1 MADRPGRARPATGRP
16 RSPRRPPRLRPWAWP
31 GTLVLALVPV
41 GAGVAACDAGT
52 GPGDP
57 APLRQRAL
65 EAGLAPVPEPLR
77 PVDNPYD
84 EDRIE
89 LGRLLF
95 FDPILSG
102 PRDLACSTC
111 HLPRLAFTDGRQ
123 FPSGAG
129 ASGLGPD
136 RTLPDPPPLR
146 EMERNSPTMLNVGL
160 AGRRSPERAVNGTM
174 FWSGSAFGLE
184 DQVLNPIA
192 IDKELKGLTYPKAH
206 AQDSVMARLRRVP
219 GYVDRFAVAYPD
231 VAEAH
236 GADPAHLVTAGTVR
250 RALAAYLRELTT
262 PRAPLDAWLTGND
275 SALDASQTRGLE
287 RFLDVGCAEC
297 HTGPLLSDFDMHVL
311 GAPQEGMG
319 RDTTPGD
326 DLGWGEIGGTP
337 YAFRTP
343 ALRQVALTAPYLHAG
358 TAATLE
364 EVLRFKAAGRSRH
377 AKVTAAMLD
386 PLVGPLEL
394 DDDDIADLVAFLHA
408 LTDTASLALP
418 LFQAPE
424 RVPSGLPVPR

>member
-1 MADRPGRARPATGRP
+1 MADRRGRAPRGGRATRRARAGRGA
-16 RSPRRPPRLRPWAWP
+16 RGARAA
-31 GTLVLALVPV
+31 VLGLA
-41 GAGVAACDAGT
+41 AGVVALGAACDGGT
-52 GPGDP
+52 GPDA
-57 APLRQRAL
+57 APTLRQRAL
-65 EAGLAPVPEPLR
+65 EAGLAPIPDPIR

-95 FDPILSG
+95 FDPLLSG
-102 PRDLACSTC
+102 PRDLACGTC

-123 FPSGAG
+123 FPAGAG
-129 ASGLGPD
+129 ATGLGPD
-136 RTLPDPPPLR
+136 RTIPDPPPLR

-160 AGRRSPERAVNGTM
+160 AGRRSPEPALNGTM

-192 IDKELKGLTYPKAH
+192 IDKELKGLTYPKAQ
-206 AQDSVMARLRRVP
+206 AQDSVLARLRGVA
-219 GYVDRFAVAYPD
+219 GYVDRFAVAYPE

-236 GADPAHLVTAGTVR
+236 GPDPARLVTAGTVR
-250 RALAAYLRELTT
+250 RALAAYLRELVT
-262 PRAPLDAWLTGND
+262 PRAPFDAWLAGD
-275 SALDASQTRGLE
+275 DGALAPAQLRGLE
-287 RFLDVGCAEC
+287 RFLDAGCADC
-297 HTGPLLSDFDMHVL
+297 HTGPMLSDFDMHVL

-343 ALRQVALTAPYLHAG
+343 TLRQVALTPPYLHAG

-364 EVLRFKAAGRSRH
+364 DVLRFKNEGRSGY

-386 PLVGPLEL
+386 RRVRPLGL
-394 DDDDIADLVAFLHA
+394 DDDDVADLAAFLHA
-408 LTDTASLALP
+408 LTDSTTLALP